1 MAHVNSNLESGALSP
16 FFVHVAQIAT
26 LATESLSTMSR
37 NSTLV
42 KFRVENDGQCA
53 STACFNVQNT
63 YKHLE
68 NRPSKTHR
76 HSARRGLRRRDST
89 NT

>member
-1 MAHVNSNLESGALSP
+1 MAHVNSSLESGALSP

-63 YKHLE
+63 YKIWKIAQAKPTVTALGV
-68 NRPSKTHR
+68 
-76 HSARRGLRRRDST
+76 A
-89 NT
+89 